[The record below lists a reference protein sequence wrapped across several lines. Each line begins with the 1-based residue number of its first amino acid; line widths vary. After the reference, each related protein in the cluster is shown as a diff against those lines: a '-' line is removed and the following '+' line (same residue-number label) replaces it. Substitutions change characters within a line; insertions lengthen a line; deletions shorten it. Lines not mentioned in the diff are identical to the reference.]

1 MPTRKTQST
10 LARQWELLKL
20 LPTRGSGKTAK
31 QLAEA
36 LNNAGFKISKR
47 QVERDLA
54 DLYDAFK
61 LDCNNSS
68 IPYGWRLPPNAAID
82 LPGITLAEALSL
94 QLIEDTLK
102 TLMPVAMMKGLEPRF
117 HQAKRKLNNLEPEL
131 ETAQWLNK
139 VAITQ
144 PALPLIPPKI
154 SPDILEV
161 VQDALLENKQL
172 KISYKKLTVD
182 QATEQT
188 LHPLGL
194 VQRGATT
201 YLVATA
207 FDYSDAH
214 LYAMHRIIAA
224 SKTDQPATI
233 PTGFNLSDFI
243 DQGALQF
250 GKKHRITL
258 KATLEPD
265 LAKLLMETPLSE
277 DQTLEFDDNRYQLSA
292 TVNDTWQLRWW
303 ILSHGPEIEILAPT
317 IFRHEIAQTLQ
328 QAANQYAENLQNT

>member
-20 LPTRGSGKTAK
+20 LPSRGTGKTAK

-36 LNNAGFKISKR
+36 LNDAGFKISKR

-68 IPYGWRLPPNAAID
+68 LPYGWRLPTNAAID

-94 QLIEDTLK
+94 QLVEDTLK

-117 HQAKRKLNNLEPEL
+117 HQAKRKLNTLEPEL

-139 VAITQ
+139 VAVTQ
-144 PALPLIPPKI
+144 PAMPLIPPSI
-154 SPDILEV
+154 NPNILEV
-161 VQDALLENKQL
+161 VQDALLENRQL
-172 KISYKKLTVD
+172 TVSYKKLTAN
-182 QATEQT
+182 QASEQT

-214 LYAMHRIIAA
+214 LYAMHRIIDAT
-224 SKTDQPATI
+224 KTNQTATI
-233 PTGFNLSDFI
+233 PANFKLTDFI

-250 GKKHRITL
+250 GNKHSIQL
-258 KATLEPD
+258 KAQLVQD
-265 LAKLLMETPLSE
+265 LAQVLMESPLSE
-277 DQTLEFDDNRYQLSA
+277 NQTLEFDGTRYQLSA
-292 TVNDTWQLRWW
+292 TVYDTWQLRWW
-303 ILSHGPEIEILAPT
+303 ILSHGAEIEILAPT
-317 IFRHEIAQTLQ
+317 VLRHEIAQTLQ
-328 QAANQYAENLQNT
+328 QAANQYTENQ